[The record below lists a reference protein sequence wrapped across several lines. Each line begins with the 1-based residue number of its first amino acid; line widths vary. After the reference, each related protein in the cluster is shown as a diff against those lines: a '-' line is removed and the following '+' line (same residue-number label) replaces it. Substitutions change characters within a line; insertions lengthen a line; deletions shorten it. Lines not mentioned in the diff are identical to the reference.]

1 MHTDPNILTKR
12 SAKELRG
19 HFSTGASPMFSSG
32 SLTSMFFS
40 QWLFQEL
47 FSLKCKWIGN
57 VCLPDELTHPIYL
70 NNLKI

>member
-32 SLTSMFFS
+32 SLTSLCFLANGYFKNFFHWNVNGLAMFVY
-40 QWLFQEL
+40 LM
-47 FSLKCKWIGN
+47 SLHTQFI
-57 VCLPDELTHPIYL
+57 
-70 NNLKI
+70 